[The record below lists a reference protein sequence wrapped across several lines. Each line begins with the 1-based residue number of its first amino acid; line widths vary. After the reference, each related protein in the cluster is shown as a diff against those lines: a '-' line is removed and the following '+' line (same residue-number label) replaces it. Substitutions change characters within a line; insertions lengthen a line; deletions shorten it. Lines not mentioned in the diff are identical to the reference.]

1 VKPCDPPLAGSA
13 SPQIA
18 RRLGLLRRIADAG
31 GRILPTAD
39 PLVDRGYHYP
49 GLGGAGEGDLT
60 ALARGNYLEARFF
73 DRVSLCPKCSS
84 HHLNVREVCAGCRR
98 AHLSKEGLLHH
109 FRCGYSG
116 LVSEFPPG
124 DDGSRLCPKCARRI
138 HHLGTEYDR
147 LGNAFICRECGLISE
162 NPPVEALCLACAKS
176 TPAEDLISVDI
187 FGYVLTSQGMAAIR
201 RGSLLENDDDLVF
214 VADMPVYR
222 GPVILEFLDHEMK
235 RLSSFNSRF
244 SLLLIECAAAAGE
257 ADGGSAPSWVT
268 PLRQCLRE
276 VDLLGQLADARYIV
290 ILPQTKRR
298 AAEALRQ
305 QILAALGP
313 TPPLALSAV
322 EIGEAKDLA
331 PVLAGRNPIAAA
343 T

>member
-1 VKPCDPPLAGSA
+1 MTASGSPPAASA
-13 SPQIA
+13 PVGEF

-31 GRILPTAD
+31 GRLLPTAD
-39 PLVDRGYHYP
+39 PLVDRGYQYL
-49 GLGGAGEGDLT
+49 GLGDAVDGDLT
-60 ALARGNYLEARFF
+60 ALARRNYLEERFF
-73 DRVSLCPKCSS
+73 DRVSLCPKCAS

-116 LVSEFPPG
+116 LVSEFPPS
-124 DDGSRLCPKCARRI
+124 DDGSRACPKCARRM

-147 LGNAFICRECGLISE
+147 LGSAFVCRECGLISE
-162 NPPVEALCLACAKS
+162 NPPVEALCLACTTR
-176 TPAEDLISVDI
+176 TPAEDLVSVDV

-201 RGSLLENDDDLVF
+201 RGSLFDDDEEFVF
-214 VADMPVYR
+214 IAGAPVYR
-222 GPVILEFLDHEMK
+222 RQVILEFLNHEMK
-235 RLSSFNSRF
+235 RLAGFNSRF
-244 SLLLIECAAAAGE
+244 SVLLIDCEAAAGD
-257 ADGGSAPSWVT
+257 ADGSPPYWVT
-268 PLRQCLRE
+268 PLRQCLHE

-298 AAEALRQ
+298 TAEALRQ

-313 TPPLALSAV
+313 APPLTLSAI

-331 PVLAGRNPIAAA
+331 AVLARRSPADVGP
-343 T
+343 